1 MGIFKSITNALAP
14 LAKATGLDK
23 VTGLVEKSLSFVNR
37 IAAPIT
43 EPLTKLVDR
52 LPLPNVVK
60 DFANNFLQNPAA
72 LLTAAALGPVGAF
85 IQGALPAQLAP
96 LASILGATPAAN
108 GAGLENIALMF
119 AKQQA
124 EDVLVREATER
135 LEDIAA

>member
-1 MGIFKSITNALAP
+1 MGLFKSIGDALKP
-14 LAKATGLDK
+14 LARATGLDQLG
-23 VTGLVEKSLSFVNR
+23 GLVQRGLGFVNR
-37 IAAPIT
+37 LAAPIT

-52 LPLPNVVK
+52 LPLPSIVK
-60 DFANNFLQNPAA
+60 DFANGFLENPAA
-72 LLTAAALGPVGAF
+72 LLSAAVLGPVGAF